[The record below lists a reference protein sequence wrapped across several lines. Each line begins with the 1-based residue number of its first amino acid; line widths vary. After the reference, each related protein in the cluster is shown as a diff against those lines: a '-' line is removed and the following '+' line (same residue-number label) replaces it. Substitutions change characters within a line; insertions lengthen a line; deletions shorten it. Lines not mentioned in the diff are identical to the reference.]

1 MNEILNKISEL
12 ISDEKVQGVSIHY
25 ERVGNVEK
33 ADVEIQ
39 KANTF
44 NTTLN
49 IDNSID
55 IDEAMKGLTERLKS
69 FSKERAW

>member
-12 ISDEKVQGVSIHY
+12 ISDEKVQGVLIHY

-55 IDEAMKGLTERLKS
+55 TDEVMKGLTERLKS

>member
-25 ERVGNVEK
+25 ERVGKVEK
-33 ADVEIQ
+33 ADIEIQ

-49 IDNSID
+49 IDNPVD
-55 IDEAMKGLTERLKS
+55 IDKIMKGLTEKLQVY
-69 FSKERAW
+69 SKGMEW